1 MAELKTT
8 MDIFKLLDH
17 SNCRDC
23 GEKTC
28 LAFAAGVFKGKRQL
42 AECTH
47 LDPEIIKKYSGKS
60 KKAQSIEEDM
70 ADAVDQLKSRLADI
84 DLAEAAE
91 RVGGRYADGRLT
103 IRILGKD
110 FSMDAAGRFYSEI
123 HVNAWL
129 VIAVLQYVLEG
140 GGTSLAGK
148 WMSFRELRGGMIR
161 NPLFQRRC
169 EVPLKRVADQYPDF
183 FADLL
188 DIFNGKQVDN
198 LFDSDISIV
207 LYPLPLVPML
217 ICYWKPDAEGMESS
231 FHLFF
236 DETAADNLHI
246 EPLYTLVA
254 GFVHMFEKIAG
265 RHGVK

>member
-1 MAELKTT
+1 MAELKNT
-8 MDIFKLLDH
+8 MEIFKLLNH

-28 LAFAAGVFKGKRQL
+28 LAFAAAVFKGKRRIEECPHL
-42 AECTH
+42 A
-47 LDPEIIKKYSGKS
+47 PEIIEKYAGNTRR
-60 KKAQSIEEDM
+60 AQSIEEDM
-70 ADAVDQLKSRLADI
+70 AETVEKLKARIADS
-84 DLAEAAE
+84 DLSEAAT
-91 RVGGRYADGRLT
+91 RVKGRFANGKLT

-110 FSMDAAGRFYSEI
+110 FSVDSTGRLFSEI
-123 HVNAWL
+123 HINHWL
-129 VIAVLQYVLEG
+129 VIPVLTYILEG
-140 GGTSLAGK
+140 GGSPIAGK
-148 WMSFRELRGGMIR
+148 WAPFRELPDGMIR

-169 EVPLKRVADQYPDF
+169 EDPLKKMADEYPDF

-188 DIFNGKQVDN
+188 DIFDGKQVDN

-217 ICYWKPDAEGMESS
+217 MCYWKPDEGMESS

-236 DETAADNLHI
+236 DQNAGDNLPI
-246 EPLYTLVA
+246 DALYTLTA

-265 RHGVK
+265 RHGGK